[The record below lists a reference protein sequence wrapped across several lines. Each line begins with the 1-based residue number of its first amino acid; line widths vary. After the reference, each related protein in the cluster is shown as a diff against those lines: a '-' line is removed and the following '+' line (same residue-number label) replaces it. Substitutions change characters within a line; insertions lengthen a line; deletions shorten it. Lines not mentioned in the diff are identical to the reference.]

1 MDAPDSPEQ
10 PDAQNSDT
18 RPLPGVGQGVG
29 PDVDTGT
36 FPGLAAPGASLD
48 QAAGSVPVPAD
59 RRLGAPPAN
68 SPRFIPAPPSPASF
82 PASSVPTPAP
92 PTPVPASAVLSDPGS
107 SLPPPGPPAPPVS
120 GGEPAASPPPP
131 SPQPTRRGAGIFLG
145 VMAAVL
151 AAALVATGFALA
163 RATDDDSPVVADDPR
178 PVIATVPDQT
188 DDQPAPDIDPTGEP
202 VADVARVV
210 APSVVLVQ
218 VDQFGQG
225 SGIAYSASLI
235 VTNAH
240 VVGESSA
247 VSIQLNTGQVVDGTV
262 VGTDPDRDVAV
273 IEVAGAPLEPA
284 SFADSSSVEVGQL
297 AVAVGSPFGLDQTV
311 TSGVVSA
318 VDRVVD
324 GGLDGA
330 NPVTMVQTDAPINP
344 GNSGGA
350 LVDKEGRIIGMNTA
364 IRTDT
369 GNFAGVGFAIPSDTI
384 TLIAERLVN
393 GESLDFAF
401 LGVSMENAQGDVVG
415 ALIVEV
421 EDDSPAATAGLE
433 SGDIVIRLDSSEI
446 TDRRDL
452 AAKVRLKS
460 PGEDIELEFVRNGQN
475 FVVALT
481 LGQN

>member
-1 MDAPDSPEQ
+1 
-10 PDAQNSDT
+10 
-18 RPLPGVGQGVG
+18 
-29 PDVDTGT
+29 
-36 FPGLAAPGASLD
+36 
-48 QAAGSVPVPAD
+48 
-59 RRLGAPPAN
+59 
-68 SPRFIPAPPSPASF
+68 
-82 PASSVPTPAP
+82 
-92 PTPVPASAVLSDPGS
+92 
-107 SLPPPGPPAPPVS
+107 
-120 GGEPAASPPPP
+120 
-131 SPQPTRRGAGIFLG
+131 
-145 VMAAVL
+145 MAAVL